1 MSAIV
6 VNELTKRLGKKVI
19 FSDINLEV
27 LEGEFYAVLG
37 LEGQGKT
44 TLAKIIFN
52 YLNPTTGS
60 INVFDMDCTKDS
72 RLIKESVSYVPEEF
86 IFQDNVRAISLFKKT
101 LAFHNLKNTEEL
113 NYLVEY
119 FGFNQ
124 KVRVID
130 MTENEK
136 KLFSIINAL
145 IVKPRLLILDEPTK
159 YLSIEDTVKLFDH
172 LNKLKSEENLTMFML
187 TDSLVDAQR
196 YCDRGAFL
204 HDGQIKNTEYLK
216 DKAANDKIIKIYSEL
231 DSLDRFTDIGAKV
244 IKESVEEKI
253 LYFDGNLNL
262 LSQVIASLNIV
273 NYNIEDSSLSDKIS
287 AYYKN
292 VEEVEG

>member
-1 MSAIV
+1 
-6 VNELTKRLGKKVI
+6 
-19 FSDINLEV
+19 
-27 LEGEFYAVLG
+27 
-37 LEGQGKT
+37 
-44 TLAKIIFN
+44 
-52 YLNPTTGS
+52 
-60 INVFDMDCTKDS
+60 
-72 RLIKESVSYVPEEF
+72 
-86 IFQDNVRAISLFKKT
+86 
-101 LAFHNLKNTEEL
+101 
-113 NYLVEY
+113 
-119 FGFNQ
+119 
-124 KVRVID
+124 
-130 MTENEK
+130 
-136 KLFSIINAL
+136 
-145 IVKPRLLILDEPTK
+145 
-159 YLSIEDTVKLFDH
+159 
-172 LNKLKSEENLTMFML
+172 MFML

-231 DSLDRFTDIGAKV
+231 DSLDRFTDIGARV